1 MNIWKKIL
9 NVLNSITKKDIIYT
23 LIIIL
28 LIGCLGSA
36 VKQCSDTRFEY
47 KNNIAALNNTI
58 RYYQDKNGNLVATK
72 LAFESDINTLKL
84 LNEDLYNQIK
94 DLKAK
99 GNITEGTYF
108 AGVIENPKQDTAYV
122 VTHDT
127 ISKGFIKDFAFNNEY
142 RTLEGNVSYKND
154 TVGVNIEKD
163 QVIFDYIVALDDKN
177 NIMIRSTNPYVK
189 YNEITGFR
197 LPQNKT
203 KHWSLNAFGNFA
215 WKPAHNNRYIDLG
228 VSMDYNIKRL
238 TIGPMVFLEKNFA
251 TNDKAVYI
259 GANAS
264 FNILK
269 W

>member
-1 MNIWKKIL
+1 MSKIINEL
-9 NVLNSITKKDIIYT
+9 WSKIKTHAIYI
-23 LIIIL
+23 LIICL
-28 LIGCLGSA
+28 LVGALSTS
-36 VKQCSDTRFEY
+36 VNRCSNTSDEY
-47 KNNIAALNNTI
+47 KHNIEALKDTI
-58 RYYQDKNGNLVATK
+58 KYYQDKNGNLVATK

-84 LNEDLYNQIK
+84 LNEDLYNKIK

-99 GNITEGTYF
+99 GNVTEGTYF

-163 QVIFDYIVALDDKN
+163 QVVFDYIVALDDKN

-215 WKPAHNNRYIDLG
+215 WEPAHNDRYIDLG
-228 VSMDYNIKRL
+228 VSVDYNIKRL
-238 TIGPMVFLEKNFA
+238 TIGPMIFLEKNFA
-251 TNDKAVYI
+251 TSDKAVYI

-264 FNILK
+264 FNILE